1 MTDVNGIFE
10 ALAANPS
17 RLAKEALLKQ
27 NKGSYQ
33 LQRAIKLALD
43 PFVQFY
49 IRKIPLV
56 SKRKKECTLDQAM
69 DLLGELSSRKVT
81 GNAAIAFL
89 KDLLEKVSEDDAMV
103 IERIIRKD
111 LDCGIQDSTVN
122 KIWKDLIPTFPCML
136 ASAYDEK
143 LIDKMRF
150 PAIVQMKM
158 DGMRFNA
165 NVNAHTNTVEYRSRN
180 GKLIEMN
187 TPEMDTVF
195 QLMAKNIGMGQVIFD
210 GELLV
215 VDKDEKPLDRKT
227 GNGILNKAVKGTI
240 TQADKDRIRA
250 VVWDVI
256 PLKYF
261 LEGKCDVGYH
271 DRLVTL
277 ATAVDHIGPAWRSM
291 VTIVST
297 DLVAS
302 IEDANTIFAKY
313 LAAGQEGIILKSM
326 DGPWEDKRAKH
337 QIKFKDVKE
346 CDLKVVGWEIGEGK
360 NSNRLGAL
368 LCESADGNVRVAVGT
383 GFTDDMRDTIKEDVV
398 GSIITVKYNARIS
411 SESKGCRNPKG
422 IDSLFLPVFVEIRLD
437 KTKADTGA
445 KIK

>member
-1 MTDVNGIFE
+1 MTDVNSIFE
-10 ALAANPS
+10 ALSANPS

-27 NKGSYQ
+27 YKTEYL
-33 LQRAIKLALD
+33 LQRAIFLALD
-43 PFVQFY
+43 PFTQFF
-49 IRKIPLV
+49 IRKIPVV
-56 SKRKKECTLDQAM
+56 SKRKKEWTLDQAM
-69 DLLGELSSRKVT
+69 DMLGQLSSRKVT

-89 KDLLEKVSEDDAMV
+89 KEILEKISEDDAMV

-111 LDCGIQDSTVN
+111 LDCGIQESTVN

-143 LIDKMRF
+143 LVAKMPF

-165 NVNAHTNTVEYRSRN
+165 KVDAFTNTVEYRSRN
-180 GKLIEMN
+180 GKIIDMN
-187 TPEMDTVF
+187 TENMDIVF
-195 QLMAKNIGMGQVIFD
+195 QLMAKNIGMGQVVFD

-215 VDKDEKPLDRKT
+215 VDKDEKPLERKT

-240 TQADKDRIRA
+240 TSADRDRIRA

-277 ATAVDHIGPAWRSM
+277 ATAVDHIGPALAPL
-291 VTIVST
+291 VTVVST

-302 IEDANTIFAKY
+302 IDDANTIFAKY

-326 DGPWEDKRAKH
+326 EGPWEDKRAKH
-337 QIKFKDVKE
+337 QIKFKDVKD
-346 CDLKVVGWEIGEGK
+346 CDLKCVGWEEGTGK
-360 NSNRLGAL
+360 YVGKLGAL
-368 LCESADGNVRVAVGT
+368 VLESSDGSVKVSVGT
-383 GFTDDMRDTIKEDVV
+383 GFTDEMRETINKDVI
-398 GSIITVKYNARIS
+398 GSIVTVKYNARITS
-411 SESKGCRNPKG
+411 DSNKG
-422 IDSLFLPVFVEIRLD
+422 IDSLFLPVFQEVRIE
-437 KTKADTGA
+437 KTKADHGN